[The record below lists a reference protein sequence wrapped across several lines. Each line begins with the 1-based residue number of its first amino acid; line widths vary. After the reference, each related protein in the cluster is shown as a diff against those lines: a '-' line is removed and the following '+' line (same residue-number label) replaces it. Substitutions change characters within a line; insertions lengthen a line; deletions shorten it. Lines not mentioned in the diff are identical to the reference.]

1 MAPYFQKLIQVR
13 TSDGNPMNDRTIRE
27 LVEGNSDY
35 AFLPSPLIFPPMYM
49 LKGSEELATKLREK
63 LGGSATVEVL
73 QDIDE

>member
-1 MAPYFQKLIQVR
+1 MAKLIQVR
-13 TSDGNPMNDRTIRE
+13 TKTGNPIDDQIIRD

-49 LKGSEELATKLREK
+49 LRGTEELADKLREK
-63 LGGSATVEVL
+63 LGDSANVEVL

>member
-1 MAPYFQKLIQVR
+1 MAKLIQVR
-13 TSDGNPMNDRTIRE
+13 TKTGNPIDDRTIRD

-49 LKGSEELATKLREK
+49 LRGTEELADKLREK
-63 LGGSATVEVL
+63 LGDSANVEVL

>member
-1 MAPYFQKLIQVR
+1 MAKLIQVR
-13 TSDGNPMNDRTIRE
+13 TKTGNPIDDQTIQD

-49 LKGSEELATKLREK
+49 LRGTEELADKLREK
-63 LGGSATVEVL
+63 LGDSANVEVL